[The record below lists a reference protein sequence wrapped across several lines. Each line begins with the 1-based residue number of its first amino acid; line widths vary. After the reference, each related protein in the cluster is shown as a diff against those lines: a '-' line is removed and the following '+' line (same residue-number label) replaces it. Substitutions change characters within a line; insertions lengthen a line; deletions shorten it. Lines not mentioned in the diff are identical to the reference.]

1 MAAADSNAVD
11 SKNKPEVSER
21 NYTVTYVSRTKSYEQ
36 IPAITLKGDWLR
48 AAGFDTGKTFRVK
61 VIDGCLT
68 LIADDDTTEQLK
80 KLCKQQQKQ
89 LREIKSNTLKA
100 VRVSK

>member
-1 MAAADSNAVD
+1 MAAAHSNLANP
-11 SKNKPEVSER
+11 KNKPEVSER
-21 NYTVTYVSRTKSYEQ
+21 YYTVAYVSRPKSYEQ

-48 AAGFDTGKTFRVK
+48 AAGFDTGKMFRVK

-80 KLCKQQQKQ
+80 KLCKQQQRQ